1 MREIKRT
8 LRREATTP
16 HTKAMGHMLEITGI
30 LLALSSMI
38 LGFPHSV
45 QAVDPLT
52 AATTSAFES
61 GMSPV
66 SPLLI
71 LHSLFPAWRHYS
83 LWTFSQARVLSPRT
97 PLPDR
102 GDIFEQRWG

>member
-8 LRREATTP
+8 LRREATTS
-16 HTKAMGHMLEITGI
+16 HTKAMGHMLEITRI
-30 LLALSSMI
+30 VLALSSMI

-66 SPLLI
+66 SPWLISRLLFTAWRP
-71 LHSLFPAWRHYS
+71 HSLRA
-83 LWTFSQARVLSPRT
+83 FSQARVLSPRT